1 MELSQLYQLQ
11 EHTLGVSSLAYD
23 EKKGILYSGSLDKTI
38 KMWDLNINKE
48 NCIGTPKLLNSIN
61 AHKKWITDIIFI
73 KKYSTLF
80 SSSLDK
86 TIKIWENKA
95 NTLYCDLYLESHLDY
110 VQKLFYL
117 EKSNQ
122 LISTGFDYQIIFWDL
137 KDFHILSSI
146 DEYNSPVFSISCTEN
161 ESTLFLGTFNS
172 KIILWDLEINEEK
185 MFLRGGG
192 PIMGLK
198 FISSQNLLVGIDNYG
213 GLFGWDINN
222 VKLLFSKQLK
232 EPLNSLEIFQSDGK
246 FFLIL
251 GGTNLYIYSIS
262 PFQEIFKTPAHED
275 KIESIKLIKIE
286 QHKTQTSKYYII
298 SGSLD
303 KTIKIWQ
310 LKKV

>member
-1 MELSQLYQLQ
+1 MFPPAIAGLFRAAARVGPNEARADGWLRP
-11 EHTLGVSSLAYD
+11 
-23 EKKGILYSGSLDKTI
+23 GSVFI
-38 KMWDLNINKE
+38 VMPLNN
-48 NCIGTPKLLNSIN
+48 
-61 AHKKWITDIIFI
+61 DIIFI
-73 KKYSTLF
+73 KKYSNLL

-95 NTLYCDLYLESHLDY
+95 NMLYCDLYLENHSDY

-122 LISTGFDYQIIFWDL
+122 LISTGFDCQIIFWDL
-137 KDFHILSSI
+137 KNFYILSSI
-146 DEYNSPVFSISCTEN
+146 DEYNSPILSISCTDD
-161 ESTLFLGTFNS
+161 ESTLFLGSFNS
-172 KIILWDLEINEEK
+172 RIILWDLKKNEEK
-185 MFLRGGG
+185 FSLRGEG
-192 PIMGLK
+192 PIMDLK

-213 GLFGWDINN
+213 GVFGWDIKN

-232 EPLNSLEIFQSDGK
+232 EPLNSLEIFQREGR
-246 FFLIL
+246 FFLIM

-262 PFQEIFKTPAHED
+262 PVQEILKIPAHED

-286 QHKTQTSKYYII
+286 QYRTHLPKYYII

-310 LKKV
+310 LKNV